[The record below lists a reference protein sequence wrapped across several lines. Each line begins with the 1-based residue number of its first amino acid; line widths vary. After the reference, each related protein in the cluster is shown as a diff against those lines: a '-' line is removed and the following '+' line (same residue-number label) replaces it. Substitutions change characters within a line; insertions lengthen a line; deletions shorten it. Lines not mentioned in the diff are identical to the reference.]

1 MVNIDVLSQ
10 IQYGVFVVTSCAQEK
25 ITGQIATVVFQIT
38 IEPIQIVT
46 CLHKSNFTHQLIL
59 ESKKFGVS
67 ILSQQVDLK
76 FIGRFGFHTG
86 RNFDKFAG
94 VNYKE
99 TPTGTPLVL
108 DYAVGVLDLQ
118 LQKTVDV
125 GTHTLFVGR
134 VITAEMISDKLP
146 ITYAYYHDVIK
157 GKTHKNAPTFQA
169 KVTS

>member
-1 MVNIDVLSQ
+1 MINIDVLSQ
-10 IQYGVFVVTSCAQEK
+10 IQYGVFVVTTGSQEK
-25 ITGQIATVVFQIT
+25 LNGQIATVVFQVT

-46 CLHKSNFTHQLIL
+46 CLHKSNLTHQFIL
-59 ESKKFGVS
+59 DSKKFGIS

-76 FIGRFGFHTG
+76 FIGIFGFHTG

-94 VNYKE
+94 INYKKAV
-99 TPTGTPLVL
+99 TGTPLIL

-118 LQKTVDV
+118 LQQTIDV
-125 GTHTLFVGR
+125 GTHTLFVGK
-134 VITAEMISDKLP
+134 VIAAEKINDKIP

-169 KVTS
+169 QVTL